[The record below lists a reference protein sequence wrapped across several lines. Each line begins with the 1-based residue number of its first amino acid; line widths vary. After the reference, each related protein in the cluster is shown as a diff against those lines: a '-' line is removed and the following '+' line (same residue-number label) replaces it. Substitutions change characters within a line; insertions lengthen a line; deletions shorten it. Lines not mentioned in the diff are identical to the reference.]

1 MAGVAWYI
9 AAADTTNEQYKRER
23 EGGKGKKE
31 GERGKK
37 EGERRGQVASQ
48 AMLPAAELLCV
59 ALPSHT

>member
-1 MAGVAWYI
+1 MWLVWPGTSLQRI
-9 AAADTTNEQYKRER
+9 LQMNSIR
-23 EGGKGKKE
+23 GKEK